1 MFWKNSLENLFS
13 NEHILFHY
21 MNLSEF
27 NYFQIVNIYVIL
39 NLSVLQIILENILE
53 YKYSE
58 SLYFCVWYF

>member
-1 MFWKNSLENLFS
+1 
-13 NEHILFHY
+13 

-58 SLYFCVWYF
+58 SISVCDISKIQCAGSAFIK